1 MTSTAYCAGPLGFM
15 LAGPIADKFGVAT
28 TLVILGAPML
38 LIAIAST
45 RMGVLRELDEDEP
58 QPEKEPTR

>member
-1 MTSTAYCAGPLGFM
+1 M
-15 LAGPIADKFGVAT
+15 LAGPIADKFGIAT